1 MTGILLYTDTGKR
14 KAKKSKRNLL
24 IKEEESERTM
34 EIRVAGICVDVRKK
48 KIKNMYLA
56 VKPPDGQVVIS
67 APISMPD
74 EAIEKFVKERAE
86 WILKQRKRF
95 EGQWPKEER
104 KYVSGEPLYVWGKK
118 YVLDCRENGK
128 RNSFML
134 CGDRAVLNMRWGST
148 AEQREHFIREQYRS
162 MLKEAVEKL
171 LPKWE
176 AITGLYC
183 DSWQTKYMKTRWGT
197 CNTVKKRIWFNV
209 ALAEKPPECLE
220 YVILHELTHIRIKNH
235 GPEFKAAME
244 QYMPEW
250 KEVKKRLNS
259 FP

>member
-1 MTGILLYTDTGKR
+1 MLYTDTGKR
-14 KAKKSKRNLL
+14 KAKRNLL
-24 IKEEESERTM
+24 IKEEEAERTM
-34 EIRVAGICVDVRKK
+34 EIRAAGICVDVRKK
-48 KIKNMYLA
+48 KIKNMYLT

-67 APISMPD
+67 APVSMPD
-74 EAIEKFVKERAE
+74 EEIEKFIKERAE

-95 EGQWPKEER
+95 EGQLPKEER
-104 KYVSGEPLYVWGKK
+104 KYISGEPLYVWGKK
-118 YVLDCRENGK
+118 YVLDCRESGK

-134 CGDRAVLNMRWGST
+134 CGDMAVLNMRCGST

-235 GPEFKAAME
+235 GPEFKAVMG

-259 FP
+259 LP